1 MRRTYFPIAMAML
14 LLLAP
19 SGTGAGESTPTPA
32 ANAAGAA
39 PAPARKVLV
48 VARVKQDDNRRYL
61 EEQSGIE
68 LRKRG
73 VETMLGSDVMTEAD
87 FVSEETIRK
96 KVESLGVDGVLGFV
110 VLRVDESVKQSSASL
125 SVGVGGYGGGGFGM
139 FVGGT
144 VPLGGSS
151 TVVRHVQVRARFFAR
166 PFAGPAWE
174 KIYKQKVEDS
184 TTYLI
189 GHLAYDSVKSL
200 KKQKLIPAK

>member
-1 MRRTYFPIAMAML
+1 MRLTRFPFAMAML
-14 LLLAP
+14 LLLASP
-19 SGTGAGESTPTPA
+19 GAGAAESTPTA
-32 ANAAGAA
+32 GGDAAGEAA
-39 PAPARKVLV
+39 APARKVLV
-48 VARVKQDDNRRYL
+48 VARVRQEDNRRYL
-61 EEQSGIE
+61 EEQTGFE

-73 VETMLGSDVMTEAD
+73 VETMLGSDVMTEED

-96 KVESLGVDGVLGFV
+96 KVESLGVDGVVGFV

-151 TVVRHVQVRARFFAR
+151 TVVREAQVRARFFAR
-166 PFAGPAWE
+166 PFSGPAWE
-174 KIYKQKVEDS
+174 KIYKHKLDDN
-184 TTYLI
+184 TTYFI
-189 GHLAYDSVKSL
+189 GHLAYDSVRSL